1 MQIELVD
8 LKTVPFELQLETRK
22 WRNKKQ
28 VAKYFQL
35 KHIDRA
41 AHLGWLEKINA
52 ENPTNAAFII
62 KCNNEYV
69 GMTYFNMKMI

>member
-41 AHLGWLEKINA
+41 THLG
-52 ENPTNAAFII
+52 
-62 KCNNEYV
+62 
-69 GMTYFNMKMI
+69 